1 MKFVSMTSL
10 FKTGV
15 LLLPFAFAACTSDD
29 SSSWLDR
36 PESFGEVVYNRHLA
50 RGTSAAFDCKVYS
63 RDNHLTME
71 MEFDVKMYESTMN
84 TVFDFEVG
92 DPSVFYVDVLLSGMF
107 EASSDDVCSD
117 VKDMDENMQ
126 TSCSDSHVKGKVEMV
141 SVADVRAS
149 SVLSTMKSNFE
160 EQCDGFY
167 DYYKDAMSDM
177 PGKWIYHEN
186 ANADPAQS
194 CNVRLDGD
202 TLYVDA
208 VFASKSFSSKTYRLM
223 IDGMSTGYFQVNETF
238 DGVDPETFNNICSA
252 HSQQSQVGNVSCL
265 NSGISYMMYQIQ
277 NGEIVALEDLA
288 VAAKTELCAGFLDG
302 SLSLEDA
309 WYDK

>member
-1 MKFVSMTSL
+1 MKSVSMTSL

-141 SVADVRAS
+141 SVPDARAS
-149 SVLSTMKSNFE
+149 SVLSAMKSNFE
-160 EQCDGFY
+160 DQCDGFY
-167 DYYKDAMSDM
+167 DHYKDAMSDM

-186 ANADPAQS
+186 ANADPALF
-194 CNVRLDGD
+194 CDVNLTAD
-202 TLYVDA
+202 TLYMNVGYSTRSMA
-208 VFASKSFSSKTYRLM
+208 MEITHYSINGVPIGSFRVAETYAGVPADTLAM
-223 IDGMSTGYFQVNETF
+223 ICGAYRQESDLSGVYCEGST
-238 DGVDPETFNNICSA
+238 
-252 HSQQSQVGNVSCL
+252 
-265 NSGISYMMYQIQ
+265 ISYLTPEEQE
-277 NGEIVALEDLA
+277 GEVLTLEDMA
-288 VAAKTELCAGFLDG
+288 VYYKKEICTGLLDG
-302 SLSLEDA
+302 SLSMEDM
-309 WYDK
+309 WFND

>member
-1 MKFVSMTSL
+1 
-10 FKTGV
+10 
-15 LLLPFAFAACTSDD
+15 
-29 SSSWLDR
+29 
-36 PESFGEVVYNRHLA
+36 
-50 RGTSAAFDCKVYS
+50 
-63 RDNHLTME
+63 
-71 MEFDVKMYESTMN
+71 
-84 TVFDFEVG
+84 
-92 DPSVFYVDVLLSGMF
+92 
-107 EASSDDVCSD
+107 
-117 VKDMDENMQ
+117 
-126 TSCSDSHVKGKVEMV
+126 
-141 SVADVRAS
+141 
-149 SVLSTMKSNFE
+149 
-160 EQCDGFY
+160 
-167 DYYKDAMSDM
+167 MSDM
-177 PGKWIYHEN
+177 PGKWIYNEN

-238 DGVDPETFNNICSA
+238 DGVDPETFNNIWSA

>member
-117 VKDMDENMQ
+117 VKDMDEITQKIGKYKSYHNQLKELDCYKNLYRNITKIIALQNELNSYNWYNPAPEEITKQ
-126 TSCSDSHVKGKVEMV
+126 THWINKGIKRLKKRIYYVILNYKENDDYRMLKICSDN
-141 SVADVRAS
+141 D
-149 SVLSTMKSNFE
+149 NYF
-160 EQCDGFY
+160 
-167 DYYKDAMSDM
+167 
-177 PGKWIYHEN
+177 N
-186 ANADPAQS
+186 A
-194 CNVRLDGD
+194 
-202 TLYVDA
+202 YI
-208 VFASKSFSSKTYRLM
+208 K
-223 IDGMSTGYFQVNETF
+223 
-238 DGVDPETFNNICSA
+238 
-252 HSQQSQVGNVSCL
+252 
-265 NSGISYMMYQIQ
+265 
-277 NGEIVALEDLA
+277 
-288 VAAKTELCAGFLDG
+288 
-302 SLSLEDA
+302 SLENRI
-309 WYDK
+309 KNIEKEIKTLKEEI